1 MSSEDEGEFESG
13 SSPNTRPPSIVA
25 EFPGMKH
32 RGGGQKFTRD
42 LGESDDMHLWTGNN
56 WQSTILQPLANF
68 MMSTN
73 VNDKLMAVRS
83 IEKIIQLCG

>member
-1 MSSEDEGEFESG
+1 MSSEDDSEFESG
-13 SSPNTRPPSIVA
+13 RWPNTAPDFV
-25 EFPGMKH
+25 GVKH
-32 RGGGQKFTRD
+32 REGGQTFTRT

-68 MMSTN
+68 MMSPN

>member
-1 MSSEDEGEFESG
+1 MR
-13 SSPNTRPPSIVA
+13 N
-25 EFPGMKH
+25 
-32 RGGGQKFTRD
+32 
-42 LGESDDMHLWTGNN
+42 LGESDDVYLWTGNN

-68 MMSTN
+68 MMSPN